1 MINVGNRQTYNGTII
16 KTELLQN
23 QSVNLCA
30 QNSRERYDR
39 CELRHAKDK
48 SISAYRRPLPLN
60 LSENHSNNNQTWSKT
75 RGHLT
80 YREEGEG
87 AK

>member
-1 MINVGNRQTYNGTII
+1 MINVRNRQSYNSTII
-16 KTELLQN
+16 KTKLLQN
-23 QSVNLCA
+23 RSVNSYA
-30 QNSRERYDR
+30 QNGRERYDR
-39 CELRHAKDK
+39 CELRHARDK
-48 SISAYRRPLPLN
+48 SICTYHGPLPLN